1 MYGHE
6 ALARLEVGR
15 ATAGVEVACTA
26 ENELSALPVTSNHRT
41 LGVKCKQTALLA
53 LEVWIMSSHYSHC
66 HPPVGPG
73 KVYIHGP
80 AELEEGVTGSYSC
93 YSDEANPPSD
103 ISVSVIGMV
112 NIISD
117 VSSFYFDFIFYNIS
131 PRPAREQRPD
141 TAVSL
146 AENEGLGRIFISG
159 GF

>member
-1 MYGHE
+1 
-6 ALARLEVGR
+6 
-15 ATAGVEVACTA
+15 
-26 ENELSALPVTSNHRT
+26 
-41 LGVKCKQTALLA
+41 
-53 LEVWIMSSHYSHC
+53 MSPHYSHCC

-103 ISVSVIGMV
+103 ISVSVIGIV

-117 VSSFYFDFIFYNIS
+117 ISSFYFDFTFYNI
-131 PRPAREQRPD
+131 PRRPARDQPPD

>member
-1 MYGHE
+1 M
-6 ALARLEVGR
+6 
-15 ATAGVEVACTA
+15 
-26 ENELSALPVTSNHRT
+26 
-41 LGVKCKQTALLA
+41 
-53 LEVWIMSSHYSHC
+53 
-66 HPPVGPG
+66 
-73 KVYIHGP
+73 
-80 AELEEGVTGSYSC
+80 TGSYSC

-131 PRPAREQRPD
+131 PRPAREQCPD